1 MNKIIFT
8 KNISSV
14 SPIIINNVFFIFMY
28 CKNIF
33 SLICFFAEIAVMATL
48 VPKSRVSWG
57 IVVVE
62 IESVKSLHL
71 IKKGYRGDISY
82 YSSSAGGLV
91 DKVGFGE
98 VR

>member
-1 MNKIIFT
+1 
-8 KNISSV
+8 
-14 SPIIINNVFFIFMY
+14 
-28 CKNIF
+28 
-33 SLICFFAEIAVMATL
+33 MATL

-62 IESVKSLHL
+62 VESVKSLHL

-82 YSSSAGGLV
+82 YSSSGRGVV

-98 VR
+98 VG